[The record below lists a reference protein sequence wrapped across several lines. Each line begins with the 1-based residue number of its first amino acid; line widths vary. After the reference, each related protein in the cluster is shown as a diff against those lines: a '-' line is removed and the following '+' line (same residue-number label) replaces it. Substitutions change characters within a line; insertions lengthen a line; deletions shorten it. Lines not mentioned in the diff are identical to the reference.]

1 MTTELAKLTAEQKKD
16 PTIAFALKVR
26 SAFRLKNYYRFFKL
40 HREAPKMSSYL
51 MDWFSERLRKDAM
64 KCIIKSYV
72 SQWFEVLSCFAA
84 VYTYKSH
91 VYLFIYIMAFMCMH
105 LYMCIFRRVFYVI
118 LNVS

>member
-1 MTTELAKLTAEQKKD
+1 MFPDMTTELAKLTAEQKKD

-40 HREAPKMSSYL
+40 HRDAPKMSSYL

-72 SQWFEVLSCFAA
+72 SQWLKFYLVLQ
-84 VYTYKSH
+84 
-91 VYLFIYIMAFMCMH
+91 LFIHIKAMNIYSYISWPLCVC
-105 LYMCIFRRVFYVI
+105 LYTNLI
-118 LNVS
+118 